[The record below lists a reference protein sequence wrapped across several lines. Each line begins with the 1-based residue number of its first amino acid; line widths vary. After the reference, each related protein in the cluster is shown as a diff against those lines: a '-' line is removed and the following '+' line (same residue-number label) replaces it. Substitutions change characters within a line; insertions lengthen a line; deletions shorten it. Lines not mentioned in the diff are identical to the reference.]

1 MVVTAIIQQKK
12 DTAKYNI
19 FVDGTFA
26 FALSMQDIAYFK
38 LKEGVQIA
46 QQTYDFIQENL
57 IYIKAQDTA
66 LHYLGYQMRTQA
78 QVRKKLE
85 EKGFAEPVVER
96 VMAFLSKYGYC
107 DDMAYAKSYIRQCQK
122 LRPKGAYVLKME
134 LHQRGVAQEIVEQA
148 IQEAGLCEIEDA
160 AYWIRKKIKGSI
172 EDLDEKEKRR
182 LYGFLQRKGYRWDT
196 IAEAMRMIQEEV

>member
-12 DTAKYNI
+12 DTTKYNV

-26 FALSMQDIAYFK
+26 FSLSMQDICYFK
-38 LKEGVQIA
+38 LKEGAQIA

-85 EKGFAEPVVER
+85 EKGFAQPVVER
-96 VMAFLSKYGYC
+96 VMAFLCKYGYC
-107 DDMAYAKSYIRQCQK
+107 NDVEYAKSYIRQSQK

-134 LHQRGVAQEIVEQA
+134 LCQKGVAQEIAEQT
-148 IQEAGLCEIEDA
+148 IQEAGLCEVEDA
-160 AYWIRKKIKGSI
+160 AYWIRKKVKGNI
-172 EDLDEKEKRR
+172 EDLEEKEKRR
-182 LYGFLQRKGYRWDT
+182 LYGFLQRKGYRWDVIT
-196 IAEAMRMIQEEV
+196 EAMRLIQEEV

>member
-1 MVVTAIIQQKK
+1 MVVTAMIPQKK
-12 DTAKYNI
+12 DAAKYNI

-26 FALSMQDIAYFK
+26 FALSMQDIQYFK
-38 LKEGVQIA
+38 LKEGAQIA

-57 IYIKAQDTA
+57 IYIKAQDIA

-85 EKGFAEPVVER
+85 DKGFAEPVVER
-96 VMAFLSKYGYC
+96 VLAFLCKYGYC

-134 LHQRGVAQEIVEQA
+134 LRQRGVAQDIVEQA
-148 IQEAGLCEIEDA
+148 MQEAEICEAEDA
-160 AYWIRKKIKGSI
+160 AYWIRKKVKGNI
-172 EDLDEKEKRR
+172 NDLEEKEKRR
-182 LYGFLQRKGYRWDT
+182 LYGFLQRKGYRWDV
-196 IAEAMRMIQEEV
+196 IAEAIRLLQEEV

>member
-38 LKEGVQIA
+38 LKEGAPIA

-57 IYIKAQDTA
+57 IYIKAQDIA
-66 LHYLGYQMRTQA
+66 LHYLGYQMRTQE

-85 EKGFAEPVVER
+85 EKSFAEPVVER
-96 VMAFLSKYGYC
+96 VMAFLRKYGYC
-107 DDMAYAKSYIRQCQK
+107 DDMAYAKSYIRQSQK

-134 LHQRGVAQEIVEQA
+134 LRQRGITQEIIEQA
-148 IQEAGLCEIEDA
+148 IQESGLCETEDA
-160 AYWIRKKIKGSI
+160 AYWIRKKIKCRI
-172 EDLDEKEKRR
+172 EDLDEKEKQR
-182 LYGFLQRKGYRWDT
+182 LYGFLQRKGYRWDVIT
-196 IAEAMRMIQEEV
+196 EAMRLVQEEV